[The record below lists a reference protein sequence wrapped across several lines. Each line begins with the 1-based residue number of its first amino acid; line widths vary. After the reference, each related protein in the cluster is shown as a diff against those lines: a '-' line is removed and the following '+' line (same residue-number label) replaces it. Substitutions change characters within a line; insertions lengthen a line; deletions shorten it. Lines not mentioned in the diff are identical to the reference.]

1 MKAMIGK
8 KAPHI
13 DATAV
18 VNGNQIVEHFSL
30 DQYVGNK
37 YVVLFFYPLDF
48 TFVCPDRVACLPGKA
63 GRIRK
68 AQCSRSRLFGGFR
81 IFALRMAANR

>member
-37 YVVLFFYPLDF
+37 YVVLFFYQLDF
-48 TFVCPDRVACLPGKA
+48 T
-63 GRIRK
+63 
-68 AQCSRSRLFGGFR
+68 
-81 IFALRMAANR
+81 

>member
-48 TFVCPDRVACLPGKA
+48 TFVCPTSCMPS
-63 GRIRK
+63 RK
-68 AQCSRSRLFGGFR
+68 SWPNSKSA
-81 IFALRMAANR
+81 M

>member
-37 YVVLFFYPLDF
+37 YVVLFFLIRS
-48 TFVCPDRVACLPGKA
+48 TSICPPEPSCMPS
-63 GRIRK
+63 RK
-68 AQCSRSRLFGGFR
+68 LAEFEKR
-81 IFALRMAANR
+81 A